1 MKSRI
6 IILIAGFITVGVS
19 SCVVSKKKFEELAQ
33 KKSNLEVDKGDL
45 QKANRALKSEL
56 STTTKTLSD
65 CNTQVEDLV
74 GDTTIQGELFR
85 DLQSKYSNLEGV
97 SDQDARNLS
106 LQLKKVG
113 DLKQT
118 LETQN
123 ELIETEKKRI
133 ESLNGDLIEREKR
146 IAELQ
151 KNVKDR
157 ESKVSALQSDVK
169 DRESKV
175 SKLQK
180 DLNSREK
187 RVQELE
193 KLIAQKEAS
202 VKAMKDK
209 ISKALLGFNKDELT
223 VNVEDGKIHV
233 SLEEQ
238 LLFQSGSYK
247 IDTKGEQALVKLAE
261 ALSNNSDDFSVMVEG
276 HTDDVPYNGSGV
288 IKDNWDLSVLR
299 ATSIVKVLVK
309 NKLDPK
315 KVIASGRGEFL
326 PKVAGKTKENR
337 AKNRR
342 IEIIIIPNM
351 DELLKMLED

>member
-1 MKSRI
+1 MNKITYI
-6 IILIAGFITVGVS
+6 IAIGILSVGTF

-33 KKSNLEVDKGDL
+33 KKSSLELDKTEL
-45 QKANRALKSEL
+45 NEENAALKTEL
-56 STTTKTLSD
+56 SG
-65 CNTQVEDLV
+65 CVTQVENLV
-74 GDTTIQGELFR
+74 NDTTQTGELFR
-85 DLQSKYSNLEGV
+85 DLQSKYDNLESI

-133 ESLNGDLIEREKR
+133 ESLNGDLEEREKR

-151 KNVKDR
+151 KSLKGR
-157 ESKVSALQSDVK
+157 EDKVSALQSDVK

-175 SKLQK
+175 AKLQK
-180 DLNSREK
+180 DLNAREQ

-238 LLFQSGSYK
+238 LLFQSGKYK
-247 IDTKGEQALVKLAE
+247 VDTKGQEALAKLAG
-261 ALSNNSDDFSVMVEG
+261 ALANNSDDFSVMVEG

-299 ATSIVKVLVK
+299 ATTIVKVLVK

-326 PKVAGKTKENR
+326 PKVKGDSKEVR

-351 DELLKMLED
+351 DELLKMLEE

>member
-1 MKSRI
+1 MNK
-6 IILIAGFITVGVS
+6 LLFVVAVGIMS
-19 SCVVSKKKFEELAQ
+19 ISTLSCVVSKKKFEELAQ
-33 KKSNLEVDKGDL
+33 KKSSLEVDKDDL
-45 QKANRALKSEL
+45 IKENKVLKSEL
-56 STTTKTLSD
+56 SDCTTMAEGL
-65 CNTQVEDLV
+65 L
-74 GDTTIQGELFR
+74 GDTTAQGELFR
-85 DLQSKYSNLEGV
+85 ELQSQYDNLASV

-123 ELIETEKKRI
+123 GLIETEKKLI
-133 ESLNGDLIEREKR
+133 ESLNGDLLEREKR
-146 IAELQ
+146 ISELQ
-151 KNVKDR
+151 NNVKDR
-157 ESKVSALQSDVK
+157 EDKVATLQSEVK
-169 DRESKV
+169 DREAKV
-175 SKLQK
+175 SKLQN
-180 DLNSREK
+180 DLNAREQ
-187 RVQELE
+187 RVKELE

-223 VNVEDGKIHV
+223 VNIEDGKIHV

-247 IDTKGEQALVKLAE
+247 LDTKGEQALQKLAE

-326 PKVAGKTKENR
+326 PKVAGTTKEER

-351 DELLKMLED
+351 DELLKMLEE